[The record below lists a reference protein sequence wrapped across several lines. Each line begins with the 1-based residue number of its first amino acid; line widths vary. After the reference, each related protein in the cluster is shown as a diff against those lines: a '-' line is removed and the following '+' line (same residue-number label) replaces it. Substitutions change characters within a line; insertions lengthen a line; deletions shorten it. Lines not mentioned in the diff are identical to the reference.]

1 MKGAKSR
8 GKPDLRWCPFPYANG
23 SSSCTFSCGPGEHF
37 AINHGMD
44 MDRVATRRTKQVIL
58 SDPIDYDIS
67 HADMIYNSTHRDGSL
82 YKKRNFGLLKLCRIT
97 GRIESK

>member
-1 MKGAKSR
+1 M
-8 GKPDLRWCPFPYANG
+8 
-23 SSSCTFSCGPGEHF
+23 
-37 AINHGMD
+37 
-44 MDRVATRRTKQVIL
+44 ATRRTKQVIL

-67 HADMIYNSTHRDGSL
+67 HADIIDNSTHRDGSL